1 MPEDN
6 SFGTNPET
14 PAGASTEKAI
24 EYDSRYAQDS
34 QIVEAVVEDAAEA
47 AQAAKPQTTK
57 DIFVAEEYGDSF
69 SALARSMEQGY
80 DLKMKR
86 KAFDEYTNTLN
97 TLKNAYNDRLNIAQN
112 FNALVE
118 EQQHIIEKSSV
129 DVESCNDRVRQIE
142 SQIAAKNDE
151 FARLKKDQ
159 AQALKPFE
167 DELARCETVLASAKD
182 EFKQVKQQRDS
193 LDLFDATSQDT
204 QSVQDSHDRIVADVE
219 AKYESA
225 KTAQKDAQRALDAQ
239 AKANKAEQRRMSDEI
254 KKLNSEK
261 AAAVKETQEHQKRVD
276 AANERIAFCN
286 HVIAHPEETERMQQR
301 ITENEATAAEMN
313 AQIEQLASVHAQ
325 SVKASSKARGV
336 IIAAAVFI
344 VIVII
349 LFFVVGNR

>member
-1 MPEDN
+1 MPEETP
-6 SFGTNPET
+6 FGTNPET
-14 PAGASTEKAI
+14 PAGASTEKRI
-24 EYDSRYAQDS
+24 EHDSQDAQEP
-34 QIVEAVVEDAAEA
+34 QIVEAVVEDATEPVKS
-47 AQAAKPQTTK
+47 AKPQANE
-57 DIFVAEEYGDSF
+57 DFFVAEEYGESF
-69 SALARSMEQGY
+69 SALAKSMEQGY

-118 EQQHIIEKSSV
+118 EQQRIIEKSSA
-129 DVESCNDRVRQIE
+129 DVESCNSRVRQIE

-151 FARLKKDQ
+151 FARLKSDQ
-159 AQALKPFE
+159 AQALKPYE
-167 DELARCETVLASAKD
+167 DELARCEAVLASAKD
-182 EFKQVKQQRDS
+182 EFKQVKAQRDS
-193 LDLFDATSQDT
+193 LDLFDAPSQDA
-204 QSVQDSHDRIVADVE
+204 QGAQDSHDRIVADVE
-219 AKYESA
+219 VKYESA

-239 AKANKAEQRRMSDEI
+239 VKANKAEQRRMSDEI
-254 KKLNSEK
+254 KKLNSDK
-261 AAAVKETQEHQKRVD
+261 AAAVKEAQGHQKHVD

-325 SVKASSKARGV
+325 SVKASSKARTV
-336 IIAAAVFI
+336 
-344 VIVII
+344 VIVAAIAVVILII